1 MRETHGQKIARIES
15 NFAKEVKTTLCKDCS
30 TLLTEENQYP
40 SCRKRGQHC
49 CKKCWNQRFYYAVKK
64 GRYGISLN
72 KIDKILES
80 QKYKCA
86 ICETHLVRARTAVDH
101 CHDSGR
107 VRGLLCKTCNSGIG
121 MLRDSADIVHKA
133 LTYLQERREVD
144 LREVD
149 FGEAPSKPPLMMDEK
164 NIARREYVAKNLE
177 NIQRIDREY
186 RARKKVSQPVKE
198 THEKEIKAG

>member
-1 MRETHGQKIARIES
+1 
-15 NFAKEVKTTLCKDCS
+15 
-30 TLLTEENQYP
+30 
-40 SCRKRGQHC
+40 
-49 CKKCWNQRFYYAVKK
+49 
-64 GRYGISLN
+64 
-72 KIDKILES
+72 
-80 QKYKCA
+80 
-86 ICETHLVRARTAVDH
+86 
-101 CHDSGR
+101 
-107 VRGLLCKTCNSGIG
+107 